1 VHKFGGA
8 SLNDADLY
16 KTCGDLL
23 ISQSNQ
29 GGHIPTAAVVSAA
42 GGMTDALV
50 SVMTVAVDDQADA
63 QQKLQAAVDR
73 QMGILLE
80 LVPGRPEL
88 TDPVCANLEK
98 DQKGVKAMLL
108 AAAQMRGV
116 PPQMLELVAGLG
128 EVWSAQTLAAYL
140 KSTGVPSEWVDARD
154 ILIVP
159 DGSGSGLGE
168 KGQAMDTIEPLW
180 DTTINKLQA
189 WWEKAFDSKD
199 ASAPYLVIT
208 GFICSTV
215 SGTPSTLKRSGSD
228 YSATIFAKVLGAA
241 SVTFWKN
248 VNGVY
253 TADPRRVKEAFPIAN
268 MTFDEAMELAY
279 FGGQV
284 LHPSAMVPCIEKRI
298 PVLVRNVFDPS
309 HPGTRVYGRGDA
321 LLKWD
326 DQDDFIKDDEQMPV
340 TAITSI
346 EKVSLVTIAGTSFL
360 GTHGVAK
367 RMMEALSNAGVNVIL
382 TSQGS
387 SEHSITVAVD
397 AGEGQL
403 ALDSVSSAFELEIAR
418 NAETRATKK
427 DGLSII
433 AVIGEGMK
441 NTTGISGRFFNAL
454 GRAKVNVAAI
464 AQGSSERNISAVVGR
479 ADLSR
484 GLIAAHAGF
493 TLSSTAVTVGIIGT
507 GMVGTE
513 LIQQLANF
521 ASGPGRNKDM
531 PAMAEVNYLNIET
544 SAVCDMNK
552 MLLGQKGIPLGAIG
566 TDGYQQGAG
575 GSFFDI
581 DSWGKSLQESGRKL
595 EDVFKVD
602 TEMRDT
608 DIDAMVDF
616 LDAKDVPHKVIIDC
630 TASDE
635 VASKYSSWLRRG
647 LHIISPN
654 KRAGAGP
661 LLRYQDILKEVGMGR
676 GQFHY
681 ESAVGAQLPVI
692 SLVRDLLVTGDN
704 ISQISGILSGSLSF
718 IFNTLDREPD
728 MAFSEAVELAR
739 QRGLTEPDPEQDLS
753 GKDTARKGLI
763 LARELGL
770 KLEFEDIQIEPMLAG
785 GSWADD
791 ATRAQ
796 VDQAI
801 KSRMKAAAAEGMRL
815 FYVCEVD
822 VETSRVFVGLRGY
835 SRENP
840 PFALKDAEVVLQV
853 KSERFREPTPLVV
866 RGPGAGAEVTASGVF
881 ASLLRLLK
889 TLS

>member
-1 VHKFGGA
+1 
-8 SLNDADLY
+8 
-16 KTCGDLL
+16 
-23 ISQSNQ
+23 
-29 GGHIPTAAVVSAA
+29 
-42 GGMTDALV
+42 
-50 SVMTVAVDDQADA
+50 
-63 QQKLQAAVDR
+63 
-73 QMGILLE
+73 
-80 LVPGRPEL
+80 
-88 TDPVCANLEK
+88 
-98 DQKGVKAMLL
+98 
-108 AAAQMRGV
+108 
-116 PPQMLELVAGLG
+116 
-128 EVWSAQTLAAYL
+128 
-140 KSTGVPSEWVDARD
+140 
-154 ILIVP
+154 
-159 DGSGSGLGE
+159 
-168 KGQAMDTIEPLW
+168 
-180 DTTINKLQA
+180 
-189 WWEKAFDSKD
+189 
-199 ASAPYLVIT
+199 
-208 GFICSTV
+208 
-215 SGTPSTLKRSGSD
+215 
-228 YSATIFAKVLGAA
+228 
-241 SVTFWKN
+241 
-248 VNGVY
+248 
-253 TADPRRVKEAFPIAN
+253 
-268 MTFDEAMELAY
+268 
-279 FGGQV
+279 
-284 LHPSAMVPCIEKRI
+284 
-298 PVLVRNVFDPS
+298 
-309 HPGTRVYGRGDA
+309 
-321 LLKWD
+321 
-326 DQDDFIKDDEQMPV
+326 
-340 TAITSI
+340 
-346 EKVSLVTIAGTSFL
+346 
-360 GTHGVAK
+360 
-367 RMMEALSNAGVNVIL
+367 
-382 TSQGS
+382 
-387 SEHSITVAVD
+387 
-397 AGEGQL
+397 
-403 ALDSVSSAFELEIAR
+403 
-418 NAETRATKK
+418 
-427 DGLSII
+427 
-433 AVIGEGMK
+433 
-441 NTTGISGRFFNAL
+441 
-454 GRAKVNVAAI
+454 
-464 AQGSSERNISAVVGR
+464 
-479 ADLSR
+479 
-484 GLIAAHAGF
+484 
-493 TLSSTAVTVGIIGT
+493 
-507 GMVGTE
+507 
-513 LIQQLANF
+513 
-521 ASGPGRNKDM
+521 M
-531 PAMAEVNYLNIET
+531 PAMAEVNNLNIET

-595 EDVFKVD
+595 EDVFEVD

-676 GQFHY
+676 GQWHY
-681 ESAVGAQLPVI
+681 ESTVGAQLPVI
-692 SLVRDLLVTGDN
+692 SLVRDILVTGDN

-770 KLEFEDIQIEPMLAG
+770 KLEFEDIQIEPLLAG

-796 VDQAI
+796 VDQAT